1 MSKAALNMMSVSLA
15 VDLHPEGI
23 ASYVVNSGWVK
34 TDMGGPSAPL
44 TITQSVEGIVR
55 EVDRAALA
63 DSGAYLNWKD
73 NRYPW

>member
-44 TITQSVEGIVR
+44 APAQAVEQLRSLIAR
-55 EVDRAALA
+55 LTPA
-63 DSGAYLNWKD
+63 DNGQFFNYD
-73 NRYPW
+73 GRPHPY